1 MTLHWIARNLPN
13 LGYGEGSHA
22 AGTIV
27 QDEAS
32 YDKHFQK
39 HLEVSINLRSTIR
52 FLETCSGATTTELLG
67 FTTSWIGN
75 EKTLIVLNEQFLKFS
90 LG

>member
-67 FTTSWIGN
+67 LATARVRDEERPVILH
-75 EKTLIVLNEQFLKFS
+75 KQILDLTL
-90 LG
+90 